1 MQDSILMAIES
12 LCSDIAADTNAEDN
26 LKRTECIATLTESLF
41 SLGAIPK
48 RKAKSA
54 LTAVAASEKA
64 PKAGERFTYRG
75 MEFVSLGIEQGGL
88 LAVATHTL
96 EQETPFDESGS
107 NDWRTSTLRKYLNE
121 EHIKEFDKGNLL
133 PFVSDLTSDDGLK
146 DYGTAEDYIFILS
159 CDLYRKYRPLMPKYN
174 AWVWTI
180 TPWSCYPGNAY
191 NARIVNTDGSL
202 NHNSAYG
209 AYAVAPACLF
219 NPSIFEQSAPLGASE
234 RVKA

>member
-12 LCSDIAADTNAEDN
+12 LCNDIAAYENAEDN

-54 LTAVAASEKA
+54 LAVVAASEKT

-75 MEFVSLGIEQGGL
+75 VEFVSLGIEQGGL

-96 EQETPFDESGS
+96 EQEMPFDESSS

-121 EHIKEFDKGNLL
+121 EHIKEFDKGDLL

-146 DYGTAEDYIFILS
+146 DYGTTEDYIFILS
-159 CDLYRKYRPLMPKYN
+159 CDLYRKYRLLMPKYN

-180 TPWSCYPGNAY
+180 TPWSCTPGYAR
-191 NARIVNTDGSL
+191 NARGVNTDGSL
-202 NHNSAYG
+202 HTYTASRAG
-209 AYAVAPACLF
+209 AVAPACLF

-234 RVKA
+234 RGKA